1 MNTKKIKR
9 HFKKAFTLVEL
20 IIVIAVIAIIA
31 IFALPNFTNVLGDT
45 QVTQVK
51 NDTANITNM
60 VTAYIQEVGAVP
72 VANIS
77 GTEGNVLTQGI
88 STSTFKDLAS
98 KNADKY
104 YILDMDLLT
113 KKQANIENPSNE
125 VPAKVSMM
133 PSTSAIVDVQ
143 TSADGSG
150 TAGNVQTAKS
160 IKNTS
165 VVYVIDSELR
175 VFAAYNK
182 GIKPKKTGDLAGIAT
197 QSYDI
202 LNPADDHISGS
213 ATENHKNFK
222 VPFKTVTNAN
232 VLAGLD
238 ADDSNYKA

>member
-45 QVTQVK
+45 QATQVK
-51 NDTANITNM
+51 NDTTNITNM

-72 VANIS
+72 VANTNAS
-77 GTEGNVLTQGI
+77 ADNVLTQGI
-88 STSTFKDLAS
+88 STATFKDVAS
-98 KNADKY
+98 PDKY

-113 KKQANIENPSNE
+113 KKQANIENQDN
-125 VPAKVSMM
+125 VIPAKVNMM

-165 VVYVIDSELR
+165 VVYVIDSDLR

-182 GIKPKKTGDLAGIAT
+182 GIKAKKSGDIGTITT
-197 QSYDI
+197 QNYDL
-202 LNPADDHISGS
+202 LNPADDHVAGDAS
-213 ATENHKNFK
+213 ENHKNFK
-222 VPFKTVTNAN
+222 VPFKSVTNAD
-232 VLAGLD
+232 VLAGLS
-238 ADDSNYKA
+238 ADDSNYKG

>member
-72 VANIS
+72 VANTN
-77 GTEGNVLTQGI
+77 GTAGNVLTQGI
-88 STSTFKDLAS
+88 STATFKDEAS
-98 KNADKY
+98 KNPDKY
-104 YILDMDLLT
+104 YMIDMDLLT
-113 KKQANIENPSNE
+113 KKQSNIENQTNE
-125 VPAKVSMM
+125 IPAKVSMM

-165 VVYVIDSELR
+165 VVYVIDSDLR

-182 GIKPKKTGDLAGIAT
+182 GIKAKKTGDISTVTT
-197 QSYDI
+197 QDYDI
-202 LNPADDHISGS
+202 LNPADVHASGS
-213 ATENHKNFK
+213 DLEVHKNFK
-222 VPFKTVTNAN
+222 VPFKTVANAN
-232 VLAGLD
+232 VLVGLT